1 MTVMK
6 QIKKALLLLVALT
19 LFLGVATL
27 WAREGG
33 TPGIMGT
40 PHDVHVI
47 TGESGLEQCVMCH
60 TPHSG
65 TGQYPLWNRD
75 QGPQTFTM
83 YNSPSFDMN
92 GLNAGSQ
99 SPYDGPGGGVDAN
112 AAASSFKNT
121 GPQEPSSLCLVCH
134 NGVFSSLVNYPGP
147 GSHTN
152 ENYDYQMNPTFWA
165 MLDTDLSN
173 DHPISFTYDP
183 GKDNSQDNNGFPT
196 VVRSPTSSW
205 RYWIPGTN
213 GAHYPL
219 YSPSFGTATTTTQF
233 ECATCHAVH
242 DTVAYPG
249 KQMVGG
255 KSVGTQVFFLRRD
268 NSGSAM
274 CVDCHRN
281 RL

>member
-1 MTVMK
+1 MK
-6 QIKKALLLLVALT
+6 AALKAILKSSCRYQIRPSLRNRSVSAVEQ
-19 LFLGVATL
+19 G
-27 WAREGG
+27 
-33 TPGIMGT
+33 
-40 PHDVHVI
+40 
-47 TGESGLEQCVMCH
+47 SG
-60 TPHSG
+60 S
-65 TGQYPLWNRD
+65 
-75 QGPQTFTM
+75 QTYTM

-92 GLNAGSQ
+92 
-99 SPYDGPGGGVDAN
+99 D
-112 AAASSFKNT
+112 FNT

-165 MLDTDLSN
+165 MLDTDLTN
-173 DHPISFTYDP
+173 EHPISFTYNP
-183 GKDNSQDNNGFPT
+183 ARTTVRITTVSRQLFRVRQLRGGTGSGSNS
-196 VVRSPTSSW
+196 
-205 RYWIPGTN
+205 
-213 GAHYPL
+213 AHYPL
-219 YSPSFGTATTTTQF
+219 YGPGTTTSPTTQF

-268 NSGSAM
+268 KAGSAM
-274 CVDCHRN
+274 CADCHIN

>member
-1 MTVMK
+1 MK
-6 QIKKALLLLVALT
+6 KVLLLIVALT
-19 LFLGVATL
+19 LVIGVASL

-33 TPGIMGT
+33 TPGVMGT
-40 PHDVHVI
+40 PHDVQVI
-47 TGESGLEQCVMCH
+47 TGEAGLEPCAMCH
-60 TPHSG
+60 SPHSG
-65 TGQYPLWNRD
+65 TGDYPLWNRD
-75 QGPQTFTM
+75 QGPQTYTM
-83 YNSPSFDMN
+83 YNSPSYDMN
-92 GLNAGSQ
+92 E
-99 SPYDGPGGGVDAN
+99 
-112 AAASSFKNT
+112 FNT
-121 GPQEPSSLCLVCH
+121 DPQAPSSLCLVCH

-165 MLDTDLSN
+165 MLDLDLSN
-173 DHPISFTYDP
+173 EHPISFTYAP
-183 GKDNSQDNNGFPT
+183 AKDSSQDDNGFPPMIPC
-196 VVRSPTSSW
+196 PTALW
-205 RYWIPGTN
+205 RNWIPGTD

-219 YSPSFGTATTTTQF
+219 YGAGTTSNPTDQF
-233 ECATCHAVH
+233 ECSTCHAVH

-274 CVDCHRN
+274 CADCHRN